1 MESASV
7 YRLSFAVVLL
17 AAGCGTTKP
26 ASTDPTG
33 GTASRTAASQQ
44 SGGVEISYDQAKDTT
59 LVRLRS
65 VPVVG
70 EATTALVLGATHPG
84 RTLRRPETVLLGFS
98 RSAAAWR
105 WEGCQSLTL
114 LGDGRSLVEVPVSRD
129 TQLGD
134 GQLTEIVS
142 TVVPYE
148 VVRVLA
154 QVAQPAV
161 KLCGEDRPLSEKER
175 TAIRQFVQRLP

>member
-1 MESASV
+1 MTA
-7 YRLSFAVVLL
+7 VLL
-17 AAGCGTTKP
+17 AACSTTKP
-26 ASTDPTG
+26 ASTEATG
-33 GTASRTAASQQ
+33 GTVGPTAPSQQ
-44 SGGVEISYDQAKDTT
+44 SGGVEITYDEAKDTT

-84 RTLRRPETVLLGFS
+84 RALRRPETVLLGFS

-105 WEGCQSLTL
+105 WEACQSLTL
-114 LGDGRSLVEVPVSRD
+114 VGDGRPLVEVPVSRD

-148 VVRVLA
+148 VVR
-154 QVAQPAV
+154 
-161 KLCGEDRPLSEKER
+161 
-175 TAIRQFVQRLP
+175 